1 MAYSAGAKYVDPL
14 LKGKERYFTGKIG
27 TQADKTIEAITIFD
41 SLVRHMPAKPER
53 TKMIQQYLSNSS
65 LSKRPHFRDLS
76 AQILGW
82 QNQGYETDPAFIKQ
96 KAYENLKFDDIQQFY
111 ASNIADK
118 PMVICIVGD
127 KKRINTK
134 ALEKFGKV
142 VYVKEKELFGD

>member
-1 MAYSAGAKYVDPL
+1 
-14 LKGKERYFTGKIG
+14 
-27 TQADKTIEAITIFD
+27 
-41 SLVRHMPAKPER
+41 
-53 TKMIQQYLSNSS
+53 MIQQYLSNSS

-134 ALEKFGKV
+134 ELEKFGNV